1 MTSSTRQ
8 EQHYNIEPQQ
18 NKKVAG
24 QVECL
29 GLTFEDELARRKYF
43 MALFKESF
51 MILSFV

>member
-8 EQHYNIEPQQ
+8 EPDYNLEPQQ
-18 NKKVAG
+18 EKKVPG
-24 QVECL
+24 QMECL